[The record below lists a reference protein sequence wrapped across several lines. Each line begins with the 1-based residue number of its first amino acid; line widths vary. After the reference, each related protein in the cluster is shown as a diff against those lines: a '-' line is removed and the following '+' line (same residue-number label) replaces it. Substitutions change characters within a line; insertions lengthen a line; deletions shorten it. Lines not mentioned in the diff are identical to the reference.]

1 MSTFVYTRNF
11 NERLGLKMSTFVYTR
26 NFNENKFVY
35 TRNFNERLGLKVSLI
50 NVDICLYKKL

>member
-11 NERLGLKMSTFVYTR
+11 NERLGLKVSYNKCRFISTF
-26 NFNENKFVY
+26 Y

>member
-11 NERLGLKMSTFVYTR
+11 NERLGLKVSLLNV
-26 NFNENKFVY
+26 FVY
-35 TRNFNERLGLKVSLI
+35 TRNFNERLDLKVSLI